1 MSTAEA
7 DAVKR
12 QALRVVHLWMDAA
25 DAAALAADPLGL
37 RQPVEL
43 PREGDFEPT
52 DYGDTGNLSEALY
65 RYSRHPWYR
74 SNLPWAIERAAAA
87 RRDQWPMRQ
96 RRPREPTS
104 AERQREYQA
113 LEDGLE

>member
-37 RQPVEL
+37 RKPVEL

-52 DYGDTGNLSEALY
+52 DYGDTGNLYQALY

-74 SNLPWAIERAAAA
+74 SELPRAIEGT
-87 RRDQWPMRQ
+87 DQTWRYVNGCIIG
-96 RRPREPTS
+96 PTNS
-104 AERQREYQA
+104 VPTTTSQN
-113 LEDGLE
+113 GT